1 MCASY
6 LHTGGVGG
14 GHHYHHACTHLYGH
28 RNGTKGRNNWNNRS
42 VFGSRGWTKLG
53 TAPLR
58 RVRYFHHTQARWG
71 KKMLVEHQKAR
82 NMAGASVSHI
92 EWVHNYNFTCIPE
105 PPFLFL
111 SFLPPPPP
119 PLPPPSAPQQLLSL
133 SSLPPQDVG
142 KYDKLLAN
150 CRNGGLR
157 GEAFFF
163 FFLLF
168 ILVSSSFFFFS
179 SFFFL
184 DARRIFSSPSM
195 RFSVFTANKQ
205 PVSSIVGSW
214 LRGLRRCWS
223 NAYHNHSHQS
233 FDWVA

>member
-1 MCASY
+1 MLTDILCPFHSVKDLGKSAQSADGRLH
-6 LHTGGVGG
+6 LHTHTPLAQRSRTGLTTQSRHSLGTCEGNKLTRNSPGNISSQSSQLAEPLWTESGLKSGIGVRELSPHWGGWG

-111 SFLPPPPP
+111 SLSYLPPLLSPLP
-119 PLPPPSAPQQLLSL
+119 PLPNNSCLS
-133 SSLPPQDVG
+133 P
-142 KYDKLLAN
+142 
-150 CRNGGLR
+150 R
-157 GEAFFF
+157 
-163 FFLLF
+163 FLLRM
-168 ILVSSSFFFFS
+168 LVNTTS
-179 SFFFL
+179 
-184 DARRIFSSPSM
+184 
-195 RFSVFTANKQ
+195 
-205 PVSSIVGSW
+205 
-214 LRGLRRCWS
+214 C
-223 NAYHNHSHQS
+223 
-233 FDWVA
+233 